1 MKIANGGIYEI
12 FVFVNRIFILYQFSL
27 IYFGFQSIPNDR
39 KEFQP
44 GKNSN
49 LKPMTPPHP
58 LAQQINKRLRTQLK
72 LIQKGLRT
80 GKLTKEQAIS
90 LRESIKSTRQQ
101 MLAFLKQNGNFELTT
116 DQQKQLNRGLD
127 SNSSTIDERPAIINR

>member
-1 MKIANGGIYEI
+1 MEEFMKSLYLLIAFLFFINSPS
-12 FVFVNRIFILYQFSL
+12 FILASNP
-27 IYFGFQSIPNDR
+27 SPTT
-39 KEFQP
+39 

-101 MLAFLKQNGNFELTT
+101 MLPFLKQNGNFELTT